1 MKSMKVSFHIL
12 VLLSLSM
19 GVSHAALYKWVDEKG
34 NTHYTTAPPPDSAVY
49 DREVLGGRGQVVKR
63 IQGRMTPEEKAAYEE
78 KLLEEELLFKEQE
91 AQKKRDRIL
100 LLSYKTVG
108 EMIEKRD
115 DKLSTLDSFIES
127 LEEDREEL
135 ALEYDELLNQAVL
148 HEREGKAPP
157 EKLKANLR
165 SAKREL
171 ESNEADLKKRKK
183 EHLNTLNLF
192 EEDVKRFR
200 ELKGL

>member
-1 MKSMKVSFHIL
+1 MKIAFQLL
-12 VLLSLSM
+12 VLLLLWNTDFSY
-19 GVSHAALYKWVDEKG
+19 AALYKWVDEKG
-34 NTHYTTAPPPDSAVY
+34 NTHYTTAPPPGSAVY
-49 DREVLGGRGQVVKR
+49 DREVIGGRGQVVKR

-115 DKLSTLDSFIES
+115 DKLSTLDAYIQN

-171 ESNEADLKKRKK
+171 ESNEADLTKRKK
-183 EHLNTLNLF
+183 EHLNTVNLF

>member
-1 MKSMKVSFHIL
+1 
-12 VLLSLSM
+12 
-19 GVSHAALYKWVDEKG
+19 
-34 NTHYTTAPPPDSAVY
+34 
-49 DREVLGGRGQVVKR
+49 
-63 IQGRMTPEEKAAYEE
+63 
-78 KLLEEELLFKEQE
+78 
-91 AQKKRDRIL
+91 
-100 LLSYKTVG
+100 
-108 EMIEKRD
+108 MIEKRD
-115 DKLSTLDSFIES
+115 DKLSTLDAYIEN

-183 EHLNTLNLF
+183 ERLNTVNLF